1 MPRSRPARTRT
12 RLLAVLTATAV
23 VGSLAAVPAAA
34 TDAGAGSAHARDAR
48 SLERLAFSPGRYLV
62 LLREPAATQYDGGR
76 AGLAPT
82 RARTGATFRAGSPE
96 VRDYS
101 AHLQRAQ
108 TRVAREVGVDV
119 ERRWTLATNGFSAE
133 LTGRQ
138 AHELA
143 GRRDVLLVAPEGR
156 RHLDTWNTPT
166 ALGLSGK
173 DGAWRQHAGGRG
185 NAGRGIVVGVIDS
198 GVWPESA
205 SLRGRPLDA
214 TPRTRW
220 DISRTGETVRMRKAD
235 GTWFEGRCQLGHESA
250 GATVRAQRWSTDDCT
265 TKVVGARYYP
275 EEFLVEVP
283 AEQRSPYEVL
293 SPRDGNGHGT
303 HTAGTA
309 VGRTVKDVAVE
320 GVHFGTLSG
329 MAPAAR
335 LASYKVC
342 FDDDDLE
349 TGDCFES
356 AVVAAI
362 EDAVADGVDVLNL
375 SISGSTD
382 TVLDPTELAL
392 EGAAEAGVFVATTAG
407 NAGPG
412 RSTVSHNSPWVTTVA
427 GTTHYTFENTVELGN
442 GRALRGASVSRTP
455 LPMTPLVDSL
465 TVPAR
470 GAKPADAE
478 LCLPGSLAERK
489 VRGRIVVC
497 TRGTNARVE
506 KSEVVAEAGGVGMVL
521 ANVEPGSLDP
531 DFHSVPT
538 VHVAK
543 RDSVVLFRYLQRAGG
558 RARAALRLGDRTGR
572 APRVVPRVAGFSSR
586 GPALANGSDLLKPDV
601 AAPGAGILAA
611 VAPPSNEGRRFD
623 LYSGTSMA
631 APHVAGLAAFLLGE
645 RPRWSP
651 MKVKSAMM
659 TTARS
664 VRTRSGEVERNGFAQ
679 GAGQVRARRL
689 LDPGLFVVSTPL
701 EWRRYTQAQGLDWG
715 QDYAPLAATELN
727 VPSLA
732 QGSVPGRTSFRRT
745 FLAGR
750 AGTWKVTVA
759 VPGFD
764 ASAPARLVAT
774 GRGDRETL
782 TFDFTRTTAPLGRFS
797 QGHVVLDG
805 PTRVRLPVALRPV
818 SVDAPT
824 ELRGT
829 GSEGQVGMGLAA
841 GSTGEVDVEQAGLV
855 PATTESGLAEEVR
868 EDYDDE
874 VYFCFFV
881 GEGSRAARFDLEA
894 SDDTGDLDLMV
905 IPVEETCSEQTGT
918 EVVSATPDA
927 HEQVTLLDPEPGWYV
942 AAVDPFRAPDDG
954 GPLGWRLDVY
964 DVHPELETGTF
975 GVDPDP
981 VPVVSGR
988 TTEVAVRWSGLE
1000 PGPRYLGMLTYE
1012 GALSPTFVTVDSAEP
1027 AP

>member
-1 MPRSRPARTRT
+1 MLRSRPAHTRA
-12 RLLAVLTATAV
+12 RLLAVLTAAAV
-23 VGSLAAVPAAA
+23 VCGLAAVPAGA
-34 TDAGAGSAHARDAR
+34 TGRDPAPDDGRHGSRV
-48 SLERLAFSPGRYLV
+48 ERPTFAPGRYLV

-76 AGLAPT
+76 PGLAPT
-82 RARTGATFRAGSPE
+82 RTRTGQTFRAGSDA

-101 AHLQRAQ
+101 AHLRRAQ
-108 TRVAREVGVDV
+108 ARVAGAVGADV
-119 ERRWTLATNGFSAE
+119 ERRWTLAANGFSAE

-138 AHELA
+138 AQELA
-143 GRRDVLLVAPEGR
+143 GRRDVLLVSPERR
-156 RHLDTWNTPT
+156 RHLDTWSTPG
-166 ALGLSGK
+166 ALGLTGEK
-173 DGAWRQHAGGRG
+173 GAWRRHADGRG
-185 NAGRGIVVGVIDS
+185 KAGQGIVVGVVDS

-220 DISRTGETVRMRKAD
+220 DIARTGETVRMRKAD
-235 GTWFEGRCQLGHESA
+235 GSWFEGRCQLGHEVD
-250 GATVRAQRWSTDDCT
+250 GATARAQRWSTDACT

-275 EEFLVEVP
+275 EEFLEEVP
-283 AEQRSPYEVL
+283 EENWSPHEFL

-309 VGRTVKDVAVE
+309 VGRTVRDVAVE
-320 GVHFGTLSG
+320 GVRFGTLSG

-349 TGDCFES
+349 SGDCFES

-407 NAGPG
+407 NSGPG

-427 GTTHYTFENTVELGN
+427 GTTHHTFENTVELGN
-442 GRALRGASVSRTP
+442 GRTLRGASVSRTP

-470 GAKPADAE
+470 GAEPAEAE
-478 LCLPGSLAERK
+478 LCLPGSLAERR

-506 KSEVVAEAGGVGMVL
+506 KSEVVAAAGGVGMVL
-521 ANVEPGSLDP
+521 ANVEPGSLDA

-543 RDSVVLFRYLQRAGG
+543 RDAVVLFRYLQRAGS
-558 RARAALRLGDRTGR
+558 RARAALRLGDRTGK
-572 APRVVPRVAGFSSR
+572 APRPVPQVAGFSSR
-586 GPALANGSDLLKPDV
+586 GPALANDSDLLKPDV

-659 TTARS
+659 TTAGS
-664 VRTRSGEVERNGFAQ
+664 VRTRTGEAERNGFAQ
-679 GAGQVRARRL
+679 GAGQVRPRRFVG
-689 LDPGLFVVSTPL
+689 PGLFVVSTPL
-701 EWRRYTQAQGLDWG
+701 EWRRYTQGQGLDWG
-715 QDYAPLAATELN
+715 EGYEPLATKDLN

-732 QGSVPGRTSFRRT
+732 
-745 FLAGR
+745 
-750 AGTWKVTVA
+750 
-759 VPGFD
+759 
-764 ASAPARLVAT
+764 
-774 GRGDRETL
+774 
-782 TFDFTRTTAPLGRFS
+782 
-797 QGHVVLDG
+797 
-805 PTRVRLPVALRPV
+805 
-818 SVDAPT
+818 
-824 ELRGT
+824 
-829 GSEGQVGMGLAA
+829 
-841 GSTGEVDVEQAGLV
+841 
-855 PATTESGLAEEVR
+855 
-868 EDYDDE
+868 
-874 VYFCFFV
+874 
-881 GEGSRAARFDLEA
+881 
-894 SDDTGDLDLMV
+894 
-905 IPVEETCSEQTGT
+905 
-918 EVVSATPDA
+918 
-927 HEQVTLLDPEPGWYV
+927 
-942 AAVDPFRAPDDG
+942 
-954 GPLGWRLDVY
+954 
-964 DVHPELETGTF
+964 
-975 GVDPDP
+975 
-981 VPVVSGR
+981 
-988 TTEVAVRWSGLE
+988 
-1000 PGPRYLGMLTYE
+1000 
-1012 GALSPTFVTVDSAEP
+1012 
-1027 AP
+1027 